1 MQTILHRCVGQVEVV
16 KKRSVIEML
25 GFSNILVRSLT
36 EKYKS
41 SVWEILSQSNEPTL
55 GIYII
60 CM

>member
-41 SVWEILSQSNEPTL
+41 SVWEILSQSNEPT
-55 GIYII
+55 
-60 CM
+60 